1 MLGRMD
7 STAVLVAENRP
18 DGPRL
23 LHVLGDLPAGLKP
36 ETLLGQKNPLWYCLQ
51 TGEMILVSYLAEV
64 EWKNSPLLERLGAN
78 GFVCLPIVVDGA
90 VDAAILAAGQSP
102 LAPFDEED
110 RLLFSLI
117 AQQLSIA
124 LQNQKR
130 LEEAGQRLK
139 EYNMLMEFSQQLSGL
154 DVASILQTL
163 VQSALIVVPH
173 AQAAMVAV
181 WEEAK
186 ELLEVRAAAGYPK
199 VESMLEVRFRKE
211 EALPGTVFA
220 SGQPVILG
228 EVDFA
233 QQYKLS
239 AENLLHY
246 RDATAGKPPLSC
258 MAVPLMSTPQA
269 QPLGVLVLDHF
280 EFTQRYTSDDQTLLS
295 TLAQQAALTLENA
308 RLYHASRQRAQEM
321 QALSGVA
328 ATLTS
333 TLRSESLVATVL
345 DHLQSVVPFDTGT
358 LWLKEKQQLVVNAA
372 RGFADGESP
381 VGLSAAIEDSLLFPE
396 MVATRLPILVGN
408 QSLDP
413 RFPSL
418 MPPERLSWLGLPLIV
433 SDQVIGV
440 IALEKTEANFYTP
453 EHVQTAMTI
462 ASQAAVG
469 LENASLYEESLQ
481 RAFDLD
487 KQSQRLTT
495 LYRLSTVLSGSLDV
509 NRILDEVIQELARA
523 VHCTSVSAVLYG
535 ADAQAWLQAEAPP
548 SGLSIPALLPQTPL
562 YDRLREKSRGLQHH
576 RHRLGSRP
584 GTAG

>member
-1 MLGRMD
+1 MISVDAPRDQRRPDRVAIEALEVFASQAALAIESYQRVQKLEYQLETLQTELMDAKFTAKNMPDLMQKDLEQTMALQAMGQRAERIQAGLAITQVVNRSLNRQQLLEGLAQEMLGRMD
-7 STAVLVAENRP
+7 STAVLVAENKP

-51 TGEMILVSYLAEV
+51 TGEMVLVSYLAEV
-64 EWKNSPLLERLGAN
+64 EWKNSPLLERLGTN

-246 RDATAGKPPLSC
+246 RDATVGKPPLSC

-381 VGLSAAIEDSLLFPE
+381 VGF
-396 MVATRLPILVGN
+396 
-408 QSLDP
+408 
-413 RFPSL
+413 
-418 MPPERLSWLGLPLIV
+418 ERGHRRQP
-433 SDQVIGV
+433 
-440 IALEKTEANFYTP
+440 
-453 EHVQTAMTI
+453 
-462 ASQAAVG
+462 AV
-469 LENASLYEESLQ
+469 
-481 RAFDLD
+481 
-487 KQSQRLTT
+487 
-495 LYRLSTVLSGSLDV
+495 
-509 NRILDEVIQELARA
+509 
-523 VHCTSVSAVLYG
+523 
-535 ADAQAWLQAEAPP
+535 P
-548 SGLSIPALLPQTPL
+548 
-562 YDRLREKSRGLQHH
+562 
-576 RHRLGSRP
+576 
-584 GTAG
+584 